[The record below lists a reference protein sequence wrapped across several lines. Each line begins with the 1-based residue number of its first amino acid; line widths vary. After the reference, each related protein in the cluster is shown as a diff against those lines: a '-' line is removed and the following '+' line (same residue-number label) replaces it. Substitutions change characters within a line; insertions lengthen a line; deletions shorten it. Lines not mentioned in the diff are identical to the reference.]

1 MSHCIVG
8 AVLAVPLACVSVQP
22 ALAADRLVPVE
33 VDLGDIS
40 LNKVPYLIAA
50 DTGIYAR
57 NGLDVRQ
64 YITPAA
70 AENARRSRVVVPAQ
84 MVKDDVARAPIQLG
98 SGTPMMYRVTH
109 DPRAVHHVVLT
120 TGENIIRETIVTTSA
135 IARPED
141 LKGKRLGY
149 SVPGTVTH
157 VAGLSF
163 AKQMGWDPNRDL
175 SLVGNANGVN
185 PLREGRTDGFFGSA
199 VSVAMAP
206 EMNLK
211 LLIDLTQYR
220 FPVAGS
226 GIMAE
231 REWLKSNRDT
241 AVKFVKAAFEAIA
254 LMKKDR
260 AAFDAAVVKWM
271 NITDK
276 AAQDRMYGDI
286 ELPEKPYPSVEG
298 IRHTFVLYDTPEM
311 RKYKPEDFYDSSIMT
326 ELDRSG
332 FIDRLYR

>member
-1 MSHCIVG
+1 MSRWSRV
-8 AVLAVPLACVSVQP
+8 VLALALACLSGEPAGSVE
-22 ALAADRLVPVE
+22 RLVALD
-33 VDLGDIS
+33 VDMGDIS
-40 LNKVPYLIAA
+40 LNKVPYLIAS

-70 AENARRSRVVVPAQ
+70 AETARRSGVVVPAQ
-84 MVKDDVARAPIQLG
+84 SIKADVANAPIALG

-109 DPRAVHHVVLT
+109 DPKAVHRVVLT
-120 TGENIIRETIVTTSA
+120 TGEDIIRETIITTSA
-135 IARPED
+135 IGKVED

-149 SVPGTVTH
+149 SVPGTAPH
-157 VAGLSF
+157 VAGLAF
-163 AKQMGWDPNRDL
+163 AKRMGWDPDRDV
-175 SLVGNANGVN
+175 SLIGNANGIN
-185 PLREGRTDGFFGSA
+185 PLKEGRTDAFFGSA
-199 VSVAMAP
+199 MNVSMAP

-226 GIMAE
+226 GIMAD

-241 AVKFVKAAFEAIA
+241 AVRFVRAAFEAIA

-260 AAFDAAVVKWM
+260 AAFDAALAKWL

-276 AAQDRMYGDI
+276 AALDRMYGEI

-298 IRHTFVLYDTPEM
+298 IRQTFILYDSPEM
-311 RKYKPEDFYDSSIMT
+311 RKYKPEDFYDSSIVT

-332 FIDRLYR
+332 FIDRLYQ

>member
-1 MSHCIVG
+1 M
-8 AVLAVPLACVSVQP
+8 SVQP

-33 VDLGDIS
+33 VDMGDIS

-70 AENARRSRVVVPAQ
+70 AENARRSRVIVPAQ
-84 MVKDDVARAPIQLG
+84 MVKDDVASAPIQLG
-98 SGTPMMYRVTH
+98 SGTPMMYRVAN
-109 DPRAVHHVVLT
+109 DPRAVHRVVLT
-120 TGENIIRETIVTTSA
+120 TGENIIRETIITTNA

-175 SLVGNANGVN
+175 SLIGNANGVN

-199 VSVAMAP
+199 MYVVDGAGAEPQAADRSDAVPLPGGRLGRHCRARVAEIQPRHRRA
-206 EMNLK
+206 L
-211 LLIDLTQYR
+211 
-220 FPVAGS
+220 
-226 GIMAE
+226 
-231 REWLKSNRDT
+231 RE
-241 AVKFVKAAFEAIA
+241 AAFEAIA

-260 AAFDAAVVKWM
+260 AAFNAALVKWF
-271 NITDK
+271 NVTRP
-276 AAQDRMYGDI
+276 ARSGPHVSRDRG
-286 ELPEKPYPSVEG
+286 LPQKPYPSVEG
-298 IRHTFVLYDTPEM
+298 IKHTFA
-311 RKYKPEDFYDSSIMT
+311 FYNLPGDAQIQ
-326 ELDRSG
+326 G
-332 FIDRLYR
+332 

>member
-1 MSHCIVG
+1 MNIWSRVG
-8 AVLAVPLACVSVQP
+8 VAVVLAALSLQP
-22 ALAADRLVPVE
+22 ADAADRLATVE
-33 VDLGDIS
+33 VDMGDIS
-40 LNKVPYLIAA
+40 LNKVPYLMAA
-50 DTGIYAR
+50 DNGIYAR

-70 AENARRSRVVVPAQ
+70 AENAGRGGVVVPAH
-84 MVKDDVARAPIQLG
+84 MVKADVASAPIQLG
-98 SGTPMMYRVTH
+98 SGTPMMYRVTR
-109 DPRAVHHVVLT
+109 DPRAVHRVVLT
-120 TGENIIRETIVTTSA
+120 TGEDIIRETIITTSA

-175 SLVGNANGVN
+175 TLVGNANGVN

-211 LLIDLTQYR
+211 QLIDLTQYR

-231 REWLKSNRDT
+231 RDWLKSNRDT
-241 AVKFVKAAFEAIA
+241 AVRFVKAAFEAIA

-260 AAFDAAVVKWM
+260 TAFDAAVAKWM
-271 NITDK
+271 NITNK
-276 AAQDRMYGDI
+276 AAQDRMYADI
-286 ELPEKPYPSVEG
+286 ELPEKPYPSVDG
-298 IRHTFVLYDTPEM
+298 IRHTFALYDSPEM

>member
-1 MSHCIVG
+1 MSSLLRV
-8 AVLAVPLACVSVQP
+8 VLAVALAWLSGQP
-22 ALAADRLVPVE
+22 AQAADRLVPVE
-33 VDLGDIS
+33 VDMGDIS

-50 DTGIYAR
+50 DAGIYAR

-64 YITPAA
+64 SITPAA
-70 AENARRSRVVVPAQ
+70 AETARRSGVTVPAQ
-84 MVKDDVARAPIQLG
+84 SIKADVASAPIQLG
-98 SGTPMMYRVTH
+98 SGTPMMYRVAN
-109 DPRAVHHVVLT
+109 DPRAVHRVVLT
-120 TGENIIRETIVTTSA
+120 TGETIIRETIITTNA
-135 IARPED
+135 IATPEG

-149 SVPGTVTH
+149 SVAGTVTH

-163 AKQMGWDPNRDL
+163 ARHMGWDPNRDMT
-175 SLVGNANGVN
+175 LVGNANGVN
-185 PLREGRTDGFFGSA
+185 PLKEGRTDAFFGSSM
-199 VSVAMAP
+199 SVALAP

-241 AVKFVKAAFEAIA
+241 AVRFVKAAFEAIA

-260 AAFDAAVVKWM
+260 AAFDAAVIKWL

-276 AAQDRMYGDI
+276 AAQDRMYADI

-298 IRHTFVLYDTPEM
+298 IRHTFVLYDSPGM

>member
-1 MSHCIVG
+1 M
-8 AVLAVPLACVSVQP
+8 
-22 ALAADRLVPVE
+22 
-33 VDLGDIS
+33 
-40 LNKVPYLIAA
+40 
-50 DTGIYAR
+50 
-57 NGLDVRQ
+57 
-64 YITPAA
+64 
-70 AENARRSRVVVPAQ
+70 
-84 MVKDDVARAPIQLG
+84 
-98 SGTPMMYRVTH
+98 
-109 DPRAVHHVVLT
+109 
-120 TGENIIRETIVTTSA
+120 
-135 IARPED
+135 
-141 LKGKRLGY
+141 
-149 SVPGTVTH
+149 
-157 VAGLSF
+157 
-163 AKQMGWDPNRDL
+163 

-185 PLREGRTDGFFGSA
+185 PLKEGRTDAFFGSA
-199 VSVAMAP
+199 MSVAMAP

-260 AAFDAAVVKWM
+260 TEFDAALVKWL

-298 IRHTFVLYDTPEM
+298 IKHTFVLYDSPEM
-311 RKYKPEDFYDSSIMT
+311 RKYKAEDFYDLSIMT

>member
-1 MSHCIVG
+1 MSRWSRV
-8 AVLAVPLACVSVQP
+8 VLALALACLSGEP
-22 ALAADRLVPVE
+22 AGSAERLVALD
-33 VDLGDIS
+33 VDMGDIS
-40 LNKVPYLIAA
+40 LNKVPYLIAS
-50 DTGIYAR
+50 DTGTYTR

-70 AENARRSRVVVPAQ
+70 AETARRSGVVVPAQ
-84 MVKDDVARAPIQLG
+84 SIKADVANAPIALG

-109 DPRAVHHVVLT
+109 DPKAVHRVVLT
-120 TGENIIRETIVTTSA
+120 TGEDIIRETIITTSA
-135 IARPED
+135 IGKVED

-149 SVPGTVTH
+149 SVRGTVTH
-157 VAGLSF
+157 VAGLAF
-163 AKQMGWDPNRDL
+163 AKRMGWDPDRDV
-175 SLVGNANGVN
+175 SLIGNANGIN
-185 PLREGRTDGFFGSA
+185 PLKEGRTDAFFGSA
-199 VSVAMAP
+199 MNVSMAP

-226 GIMAE
+226 GIMAD

-241 AVKFVKAAFEAIA
+241 AVRFVRAAFEAIA

-260 AAFDAAVVKWM
+260 AAFDAALAKWL

-276 AAQDRMYGDI
+276 AALDRMYGEI

-298 IRHTFVLYDTPEM
+298 IRQTFVLYDSPEM

>member
-1 MSHCIVG
+1 MSSWSR
-8 AVLAVPLACVSVQP
+8 AVLGVAFAWLAIQP
-22 ALAADRLVPVE
+22 AVAAERLVSVE

-40 LNKVPYLIAA
+40 LNKVPYLMAA
-50 DTGIYAR
+50 DNGIYAR

-70 AENARRSRVVVPAQ
+70 AENARRSGVVVPEQSIKA
-84 MVKDDVARAPIQLG
+84 DVANAPIQLG

-109 DPRAVHHVVLT
+109 DPKAVHRVVLT
-120 TGENIIRETIVTTSA
+120 TGEDIIRETIVTTSA
-135 IARPED
+135 IATPQD

-175 SLVGNANGVN
+175 SLVGNANGIN
-185 PLREGRTDGFFGSA
+185 PLHEGRTDGFFGSA
-199 VSVAMAP
+199 MSVAMAP

-231 REWLKSNRDT
+231 RAWLKSNRDT
-241 AVKFVKAAFEAIA
+241 AVRFVKAAFEAIA

-260 AAFDAAVVKWM
+260 AAFDAAVIKWM
-271 NITDK
+271 NISDRT
-276 AAQDRMYGDI
+276 ARDRMYGDI

-298 IRHTFVLYDTPEM
+298 IRHTFVLYDSPEM
-311 RKYKPEDFYDSSIMT
+311 RKYKPEDFYDTSIMT

>member
-1 MSHCIVG
+1 MNIWPRLVVATALS
-8 AVLAVPLACVSVQP
+8 LAGFEP
-22 ALAADRLVPVE
+22 AAAAERLVPLD
-33 VDLGDIS
+33 VDMGDIS
-40 LNKVPYLIAA
+40 LNKVPYLIASDA
-50 DTGIYAR
+50 GIYAK
-57 NGLDVRQ
+57 NGLDVHQ

-70 AENARRSRVVVPAQ
+70 AQVARRNGVTVPAQ
-84 MVKDDVARAPIQLG
+84 SIKADIGNAPIALG
-98 SGTPMMYRVTH
+98 SGTPLMYRVTH
-109 DPRAVHHVVLT
+109 DPRAVHRVVLT
-120 TGENIIRETIVTTSA
+120 TGEDIIRETIVTTSA
-135 IARPED
+135 IATPEG

-163 AKQMGWDPNRDL
+163 AKHMGWDPNRDL
-175 SLVGNANGVN
+175 SLVGNANGIA

-199 VSVAMAP
+199 MSVAMAP

-241 AVKFVKAAFEAIA
+241 AVRFVKAAFEGIA

-260 AAFDAAVVKWM
+260 AAFDAALVKWL

-276 AAQDRMYGDI
+276 TAQDRMYADI

-298 IRHTFVLYDTPEM
+298 IKHTFVLYDSPEM
-311 RKYKPEDFYDSSIMT
+311 RKYKPEDFYDTSIMT